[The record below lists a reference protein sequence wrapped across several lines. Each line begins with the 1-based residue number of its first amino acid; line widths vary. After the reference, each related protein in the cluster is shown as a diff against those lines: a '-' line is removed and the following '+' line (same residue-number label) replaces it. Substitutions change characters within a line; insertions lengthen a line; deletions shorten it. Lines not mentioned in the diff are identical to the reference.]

1 MATNKKE
8 IIRLLEE
15 IATYMEL
22 KGENSFKI
30 SAFRKA
36 AQAIELDSRS
46 LSEIDDF
53 TKISGIGKT
62 TGEIIQRYLD
72 SGECPEL
79 EELKKEVPAGLVP
92 LLDVPG
98 LGGKKLS
105 RLYHELGVVDKDTLL
120 QEAENGHIEA
130 LKGFGKKSAE
140 KMAEAVREMGE
151 RPDRYPLN
159 DVLPI
164 IKK

>member
-1 MATNKKE
+1 
-8 IIRLLEE
+8 
-15 IATYMEL
+15 MEL

-30 SAFRKA
+30 SAFRKSF

-79 EELKKEVPAGLVP
+79 EELKK
-92 LLDVPG
+92 
-98 LGGKKLS
+98 
-105 RLYHELGVVDKDTLL
+105 
-120 QEAENGHIEA
+120 
-130 LKGFGKKSAE
+130 KSQQ
-140 KMAEAVREMGE
+140 VSFHF
-151 RPDRYPLN
+151 
-159 DVLPI
+159 
-164 IKK
+164 

>member
-53 TKISGIGKT
+53 TKISGIGK
-62 TGEIIQRYLD
+62 QR
-72 SGECPEL
+72 
-79 EELKKEVPAGLVP
+79 A
-92 LLDVPG
+92 
-98 LGGKKLS
+98 KLS
-105 RLYHELGVVDKDTLL
+105 NV
-120 QEAENGHIEA
+120 I
-130 LKGFGKKSAE
+130 
-140 KMAEAVREMGE
+140 
-151 RPDRYPLN
+151 
-159 DVLPI
+159 
-164 IKK
+164 

>member
-79 EELKKEVPAGLVP
+79 EELKKRSP
-92 LLDVPG
+92 
-98 LGGKKLS
+98 S
-105 RLYHELGVVDKDTLL
+105 RSRST
-120 QEAENGHIEA
+120 
-130 LKGFGKKSAE
+130 FRC
-140 KMAEAVREMGE
+140 VRAWW
-151 RPDRYPLN
+151 
-159 DVLPI
+159 
-164 IKK
+164 